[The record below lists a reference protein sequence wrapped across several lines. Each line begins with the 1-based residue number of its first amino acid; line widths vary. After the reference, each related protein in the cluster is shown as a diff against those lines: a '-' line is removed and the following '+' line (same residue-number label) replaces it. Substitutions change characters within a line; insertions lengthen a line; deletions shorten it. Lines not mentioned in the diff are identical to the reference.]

1 MEELIVKLA
10 NLAIRIEGKGQY
22 NIAKYVRA
30 TMDSLIRKSA
40 FEQAY
45 PSDTSAILSDLKDV
59 IAELEAIGCASLI
72 VSAIKTGY
80 KKIEDNE
87 ISKITEFADV
97 VVCRRCGNPLEV
109 KGNDSFHYCEIC
121 GSDIDSFV
129 IHRPIYWMREF
140 DPPEALLHLRK
151 TPLKYEELVAKIP
164 VDEHTVKLHPE
175 GWSVL
180 EVLKHIK
187 DAESV
192 LQMRVKLI
200 LTEENPYLD
209 FKKVW
214 DWADKPGAK
223 TETAETLI
231 NDYKQSRALTIQMLQ
246 ETSLQNWWRPA
257 LHEEFGSV
265 KLIEQVSYF
274 TAHEISHI
282 RQIVAF
288 VNALP
293 WMQQR

>member
-22 NIAKYVRA
+22 NIAKFVRA

-40 FEQAY
+40 FERGYSA
-45 PSDTSAILSDLKDV
+45 DTSTILSDLKDV
-59 IAELEAIGCASLI
+59 ITQLEAMGFASSV
-72 VSAIKTGY
+72 VSCIKAGY
-80 KKIEDNE
+80 KKIADNE
-87 ISKITEFADV
+87 ISKITEFGGIA
-97 VVCRRCGNPLEV
+97 VCRRCGNPLEV
-109 KGNDSFHYCEIC
+109 KDEDHFHYCEIC
-121 GSDIDSFV
+121 GSDIDTFV
-129 IHRPIYWMREF
+129 AHRPIYWMREF
-140 DPPEALLHLRK
+140 NPPETLLHLRK
-151 TPLKYEELVAKIP
+151 TPLKYEELVSKIP
-164 VDEHTVKLHPE
+164 VDGHTMKPDAE

-200 LTEENPYLD
+200 LAEDNPYLD

-214 DWADKPGAK
+214 DWADKPCAK
-223 TETAETLI
+223 TETAESLI
-231 NDYKQSRALTIQMLQ
+231 NEYKESRAETIQILQ
-246 ETSLQNWWRPA
+246 GASLENWWRPA

-265 KLIEQVSYF
+265 TLIEQVSYF

-288 VNALP
+288 LRP
-293 WMQQR
+293 YH